1 MLGRFLLGLG
11 VGGVLSCAACLPDDA
26 TEPVAR
32 AASLHA
38 AQFAMVP
45 ADDAGAAVASLYPQ
59 VVDIIERRCSWERCH
74 AGPLIGAGLH
84 FEPGR
89 DHRAALVG
97 VRACEYDLMARVT
110 PGAPDQSWLMVKLT
124 APFRPL
130 RDPYAH
136 QIFFTPPAG
145 WDPSRRGCRDQ
156 TRDGVPLFGQ
166 RMPSTAPNTL
176 PPEELEVIRRWIA
189 EGAPP

>member
-1 MLGRFLLGLG
+1 MLGRLSLCLGA
-11 VGGVLSCAACLPDDA
+11 GGVLSCAACLPDDA
-26 TEPVAR
+26 AAPVVL
-32 AASLHA
+32 AASLHD
-38 AQFAMVP
+38 AQIAMVDT
-45 ADDAGAAVASLYPQ
+45 DDAGTTTASLYPQ
-59 VVDIIERRCSWERCH
+59 VVDVIERRCSWERCH
-74 AGPLIGAGLH
+74 AGPLIGAGLS
-84 FEPGR
+84 FAPGG

-110 PGAPDQSWLMVKLT
+110 PGDPAQSWLMVKLT

-130 RDPYAH
+130 SDPYAH

-176 PPEELEVIRRWIA
+176 PPDELDVIRRWIA
-189 EGAPP
+189 QGAPP